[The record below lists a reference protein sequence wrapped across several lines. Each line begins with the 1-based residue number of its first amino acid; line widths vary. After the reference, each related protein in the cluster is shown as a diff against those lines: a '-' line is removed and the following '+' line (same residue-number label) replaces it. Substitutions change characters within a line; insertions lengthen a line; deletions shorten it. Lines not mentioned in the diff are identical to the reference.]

1 MLAATYSEY
10 GSPEQLT
17 VHDVAAPAVSEHDVL
32 VRVATVSLNASDV
45 EFLRAKPAYVRAW
58 GLRRPGHPILGSD
71 VAGQVEAVGSKVTK
85 FQPGDRVFAD
95 LLEHWGG
102 LAQKVSAH
110 ERLWAH
116 IPEGLS
122 YAQACMV
129 PQAGVVAFQ
138 GVQASGDLKGKAVLI
153 NGAGGGSGTFAIQFA
168 KLMGAAQ
175 VTAVDRG
182 HKSGKML
189 ELGADEAVDFKLDDY
204 TARRGEFDLIVDL
217 VGSRRLQDNARAL
230 TSSGRY
236 FLVGGSLGRIFETL
250 TLGTVRSL
258 FSTRKYRLLVVKQSP
273 AAFAHVADLCVR
285 GEVRPVLGRTF
296 PLSEVRDAFRAVEA
310 GDVFGKVVVTI

>member
-17 VHDVAAPAVSEHDVL
+17 VHDVAAPAVGDHEVL
-32 VRVATVSLNASDV
+32 VRVAAVSLNASDI

-71 VAGQVEAVGSKVTK
+71 VAGEVEAVGNKVTK
-85 FQPGDRVFAD
+85 FRPGDRVFAD

-102 LAQKVSAH
+102 LAQKVAAH

-122 YAQACMV
+122 YTQASMV
-129 PQAGVVAFQ
+129 PQSGVVAFQ
-138 GVQASGDLKGKAVLI
+138 GVRASGELKGKSLLI

-168 KLMGAAQ
+168 KLMGAAKI
-175 VTAVDRG
+175 TAVDRG
-182 HKSGKML
+182 AKAREML
-189 ELGADEAVDFKLDDY
+189 ELGADEAIDFTREDY
-204 TARRGEFDLIVDL
+204 TARHGAFDLIVDL

-230 TSSGRY
+230 TSNGRY
-236 FLVGGSLGRIFETL
+236 FLVGGSLARIFGVL
-250 TLGTVRSL
+250 TLGAARSL

-273 AAFAHVADLCVR
+273 AAFTHVADLCVR

-296 PLSEVRDAFRAVEA
+296 PLSEVRAAFRSVEA
-310 GDVFGKVVVTI
+310 GEVFGKVVVAI